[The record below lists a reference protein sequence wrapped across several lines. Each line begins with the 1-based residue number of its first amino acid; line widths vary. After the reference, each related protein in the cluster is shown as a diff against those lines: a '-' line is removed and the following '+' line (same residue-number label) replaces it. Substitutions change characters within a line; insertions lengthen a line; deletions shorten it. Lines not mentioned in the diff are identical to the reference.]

1 MIEFPLSER
10 LRALSAAR
18 RAAHK
23 TYVIGVGGSVA
34 VGKSTFARG
43 LAEAIAS
50 WPENPV
56 VVSAAT
62 DGFLFPNVILAERG
76 LSMRKGFPESF
87 DVGAMRAALVAI
99 RDGARVEVPR
109 YSHVTY
115 DVDPENALVVE
126 RPDILIL
133 DGLHLAQVERVGEPH
148 LIDSLI
154 YLDAPE
160 AVIES
165 WFTGRLLP
173 LMIAGRDDPKSFYF
187 AFRDMSDADRRTF
200 AERVWREI
208 NLPNLRDHIVD
219 DRAAAD
225 FVLTK
230 AADHTIAGIEER

>member
-1 MIEFPLSER
+1 MITFPLSER
-10 LRALSAAR
+10 LHELSAAR

-23 TYVIGVGGSVA
+23 PYVIAVGGSVA

-43 LAEAIAS
+43 LADAIAT

-56 VVSAAT
+56 VVGMAT
-62 DGFLFPNVILAERG
+62 DGFLFPNAVLAQRG
-76 LSMRKGFPESF
+76 ISMRKGFPESY
-87 DVGAMRAALVAI
+87 DVGAMRAALSAI

-109 YSHVTY
+109 YSHVAY
-115 DVDPENALVVE
+115 DVDLDNPQIVE

-133 DGLHLAQVERVGEPH
+133 DGLHLAQVERVGESH

-160 AVIES
+160 QLIES
-165 WFTGRLLP
+165 WFTARLLP

-187 AFRDMSDADRRTF
+187 AFRDMSDGDRRTF

-208 NLPNLRDHIVD
+208 NLPNLRDHIVE
-219 DRAAAD
+219 DREAAD
-225 FVLTK
+225 FALTK
-230 AADHTIAGIEER
+230 AADHTIGRIVER

>member
-18 RAAHK
+18 RTTRK
-23 TYVIGVGGSVA
+23 TYVIGIGGSVA

-50 WPENPV
+50 WPEKPV

-62 DGFLFPNVILAERG
+62 DGFLFPNVILADRG
-76 LSMRKGFPESF
+76 ISMRKGFPESF
-87 DVGAMRAALVAI
+87 DVGAMRAALIAI

-109 YSHVTY
+109 YSHITY
-115 DVDPENALVVE
+115 DVDPDNALVVE
-126 RPDILIL
+126 CPDILIL

-187 AFRDMSDADRRTF
+187 AFRDMSDADRRRF

-208 NLPNLRDHIVD
+208 NLPNLRDHIVE

-230 AADHTIAGIEER
+230 AADHAIAKVEER

>member
-1 MIEFPLSER
+1 MTEFPLSER

-23 TYVIGVGGSVA
+23 TYVVGVGGSVA

-43 LAEAIAS
+43 LAEAIAA
-50 WPENPV
+50 WPEKPA
-56 VVSAAT
+56 VVSVAT
-62 DGFLFPNVILAERG
+62 DGFLFPNAVLAERG
-76 LSMRKGFPESF
+76 ISMRKGFPESF
-87 DVGAMRAALVAI
+87 DVGAMRAALLAI

-115 DVDPENALVVE
+115 DVDLANPLVVE
-126 RPDILIL
+126 RPDVLIL
-133 DGLHLAQVERVGEPH
+133 DGLHLAQVERIGEPH

-160 AVIES
+160 AVIEE

-173 LMIAGRDDPKSFYF
+173 LMLAGRDDPKSFYF
-187 AFRDMSDADRRTF
+187 AFRDMTDADRRTF
-200 AERVWREI
+200 AARVWREI
-208 NLPNLRDHIVD
+208 NLPNLRDHIVE

-225 FVLTK
+225 FVVTK
-230 AADHTIAGIEER
+230 GADHAVTKVAER